1 MKTFTNYCLMIIVSL
16 GLLNCSNPSYVQKE
30 DILADIPLK
39 DKVVYSVDSSFDPEE
54 IKCVAVL
61 PFISSIKTSNVFLK
75 VNEEPSSI
83 IRRSFFAH
91 LAPYAFKDVEIERI
105 DFIIQKEQYDNSGI
119 RTHLAQHNNCSTVI
133 EGKIIEFEKKNYILY
148 SQIKFGLEVSMINT
162 HTKQVLWEAKRISQS
177 RGGDIPLSPL
187 SLLTSVYR
195 SHKNTQDEQ
204 LFRLIDEVNRHII
217 NTLPKPTYTSFDSID
232 EKVLMNKYTL
242 LTQLEMTNSSEEKEN
257 ILKQLYINYPE
268 NIDYAK
274 RLSDFYMGEAR
285 YEESFEISQ
294 AAINVFTDEDSLHF
308 LNGRAAIK
316 LLNYDE
322 AEKQFIKAI
331 SLNRTNFNYYNAL
344 GYTYSIQKKSNK
356 AFAAYQMALDRN
368 PDNSFAHYN
377 MAIEFLNSG
386 KTPQAIKKLYDS
398 GNSYMK
404 ESRYDKAIMVINT
417 LESLQTNNFDV
428 GNKVELLEINLKETT
443 GYSLD

>member
-1 MKTFTNYCLMIIVSL
+1 MKIITNTTLMIIVSL
-16 GLLNCSNPSYVQKE
+16 GLLSCSDPSYVQKE
-30 DILADIPLK
+30 DLIADIPLI
-39 DKVVYSVDSSFDPEE
+39 DKVVFSVDPNFDPEE

-61 PFISSIKTSNVFLK
+61 PFVAPIKTTDVFAE
-75 VNEEPSSI
+75 VSEDPSLV

-91 LAPYAFKDVEIERI
+91 LAPYAYNDIEIERI
-105 DFIIQKEQYDNSGI
+105 DFIIKKEQYDNPGI
-119 RTHLAQHNNCSTVI
+119 RTHLSQHNNCNTVI
-133 EGKIIEFEKKNYILY
+133 EGKIIEFQKKNYILY
-148 SQIKFGLEVSMINT
+148 SHIKVGLEVTMINSRT
-162 HTKQVLWEAKRISQS
+162 EEVLWEAKKISQS

-204 LFRLIDEVNRHII
+204 LFRLIDEMNRHLI
-217 NTLPKPTYTSFDSID
+217 NTLPKPTYTSFDEMD
-232 EKVLMNKYTL
+232 EKSIKNKYTL
-242 LTQLEMTNSSEEKEN
+242 LTQLEMTNNSAEKEN

-285 YEESFEISQ
+285 YEESFVISQ
-294 AAINVFTDEDSLHF
+294 TAINAFPNEDSLHF

-316 LLNYDE
+316 LLNYNE
-322 AEKQFIKAI
+322 AEKQFIKAV
-331 SLNRTNFNYYNAL
+331 SLNRANVNYYNAL
-344 GYTYSIQKKSNK
+344 GYAYSMQGKSNK

-377 MAIEFLNSG
+377 MAIEFLNQG
-386 KTPQAIKKLYDS
+386 KTSKAVTKLYDS

-417 LESLQTNNFDV
+417 LESLQTNNYDV
-428 GNKVELLEINLKETT
+428 GNRLELLEVSLSE
-443 GYSLD
+443 SLDTWN